1 VINAPAMR
9 RFVLALLLAASMIGI
24 GFAALSVALRGKEQ
38 AEADYR
44 RANDERNAIA
54 ARLARAQQ
62 DEPEIRRALTQYE
75 TLRRQG
81 VIGAER
87 RLEWA
92 EALTRERTLRKLPQ
106 LEFELA
112 PQRSLASATPEL
124 PLQASAMTLRAQ
136 LWHEG
141 DLLRLLADLR
151 ALRSATVLPRRC
163 TLDRGS
169 DGAADG
175 APLSAVCELDWIT
188 LGAPGPRTP

>member
-1 VINAPAMR
+1 MINVPGMR
-9 RFVLALLLAASMIGI
+9 RFVLAMLLAAGMIGV
-24 GFAALSVALRGKEQ
+24 GFAALSVALRGKEL
-38 AEADYR
+38 AEADYQ
-44 RANDERNAIA
+44 RASDERNAIA
-54 ARLARAQQ
+54 TRLTRAQQ
-62 DEPEIRRALTQYE
+62 DEPEIRRALARYE
-75 TLRRQG
+75 NLRRQG
-81 VIGAER
+81 VIGPER

-92 EALTRERTLRKLPQ
+92 EALTRERTQRKLSQ

-112 PQRSLASATPEL
+112 PQRSLAAATPEL
-124 PLQASAMTLRAQ
+124 PLQASTMTLRAQ

-169 DGAADG
+169 DVAAQD

-188 LGAPGPRTP
+188 LGTPGARTP